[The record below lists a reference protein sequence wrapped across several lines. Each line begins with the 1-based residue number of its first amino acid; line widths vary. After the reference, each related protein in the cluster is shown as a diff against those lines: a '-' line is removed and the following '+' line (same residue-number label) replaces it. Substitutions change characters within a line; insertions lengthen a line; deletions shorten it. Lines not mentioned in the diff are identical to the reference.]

1 MSPSD
6 FSAEWLA
13 LREPVDHRS
22 RADELVPILCEEWQ
36 RCGWERIVDLGCG
49 TGSNLRYLAPKLPG
63 FQHWILVDHDARL
76 LDHVSVPN
84 QNIRVT
90 KVKGVLAQEGLA
102 FVSGADVV
110 TCAALLDLVDEGW
123 LRTLVSACS
132 LRRCAAYF
140 VLSYDGTME
149 WSHHDCGII
158 DTDPD
163 DAMIQAAVNAHQQRR
178 TTTTKA
184 LGPTA
189 SLVTERLF
197 KEAGYKTWRMSSQW
211 RLGVDDRQLVHQLI
225 DGWERAALELHG
237 QPDRQERIRAWAK
250 RKHGLLQR
258 KFLVQIGHQDL
269 LVMPETG
276 FRSP

>member
-1 MSPSD
+1 MTLPEC
-6 FSAEWLA
+6 SAEWLA

-36 RCGWERIVDLGCG
+36 RFGWERIVDLGCG

-63 FQHWILVDHDARL
+63 FQRWILVDHDARL
-76 LDHVSVPN
+76 LDRVSIPK

-90 KVKGVLAQEGLA
+90 KVKGVIEQEGLA
-102 FVSGADVV
+102 FVSEADVV

-123 LRTLVSACS
+123 VRKLVSACS
-132 LRRCAAYF
+132 SRCCAAYF

-149 WSHHDCGII
+149 WSH
-158 DTDPD
+158 PD
-163 DAMIQAAVNAHQQRR
+163 LGNVDANQDDLMIRAAINAHQQRR
-178 TTTTKA
+178 IATTQA

-197 KEAGYKTWRMSSQW
+197 KEAGYRTWRMSSEW

-225 DGWERAALELHG
+225 DGWEHAALEFHG
-237 QPDRQERIRAWAK
+237 QFDRQERIRAWAR
-250 RKHGLLQR
+250 RKHSLLQR
-258 KFLVQIGHQDL
+258 EFFLQIGHQDL
-269 LVMPETG
+269 LVMPEIG
-276 FRSP
+276 FRSL